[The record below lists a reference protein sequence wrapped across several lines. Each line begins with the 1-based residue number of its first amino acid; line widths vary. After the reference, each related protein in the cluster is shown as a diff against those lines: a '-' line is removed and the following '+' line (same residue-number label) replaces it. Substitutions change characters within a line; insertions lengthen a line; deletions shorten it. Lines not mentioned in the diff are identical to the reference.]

1 MQAVIPPELKID
13 VSVQPLVLSDATV
26 SRADGAV
33 VLVGEVRLLDAG
45 ARDVDEVVE
54 LAHREAG
61 RLLDLS
67 EVEAARVIQVSSAWT
82 WLASWRERSSSPA

>member
-1 MQAVIPPELKID
+1 VLEDLVDEVVGLLALVADAELLDHIGEAHD
-13 VSVQPLVLSDATV
+13 SEAH
-26 SRADGAV
+26 GAV
-33 VLVGEVRLLDAG
+33 LLVGEVRLLDAG

-67 EVEAARVIQVSSAWT
+67 EVQRRPR
-82 WLASWRERSSSPA
+82 LP